1 MPPERLSALGS
12 GRRITWRKMPGGR
25 DQEYFCGRF
34 EASMREAM
42 TAGCFWRGKESGMN
56 ITDLNAR
63 AEVFQ
68 PCGK

>member
-1 MPPERLSALGS
+1 
-12 GRRITWRKMPGGR
+12 MPGGR